1 MSKTRTQWGSEEGST
16 GSVTTP
22 IERERIALE
31 GGTDDATV
39 ERIMKGLMSSEKF
52 AKELDAAK
60 GDRKALAAK
69 FREAVEGHQRITQGR
84 NALEMSPQQY
94 LKELLEA
101 RPDTVDGIDV
111 WTSKN
116 VVIADLVVGS
126 LLKQVRDLGVAGRE
140 ISDIVDIQ
148 DIDGPAKQLVDTML
162 TALYETKKA
171 RFVKSDS
178 F

>member
-1 MSKTRTQWGSEEGST
+1 
-16 GSVTTP
+16 
-22 IERERIALE
+22 
-31 GGTDDATV
+31 
-39 ERIMKGLMSSEKF
+39 
-52 AKELDAAK
+52 
-60 GDRKALAAK
+60 
-69 FREAVEGHQRITQGR
+69 
-84 NALEMSPQQY
+84 MSPQEY

-101 RPDTVDGIDV
+101 NPDIVDGIEI

-140 ISDIVDIQ
+140 IADIVDIQ

-162 TALYETKKA
+162 TALYQTKKA

-178 F
+178 FRALAAGKRTKKTIDEAVTKDIADAKESIMSILKITKDTQDDDMLNAIICLLYTSPSPRD